1 MKIIKLNPDKIK
13 CNVCGKYFDPAD
25 LGEVFDHEHI
35 EDESLFQAILTEKL
49 KRDIKGK
56 KVDEDR

>member
-1 MKIIKLNPDKIK
+1 MKEVKLNPNAIK
-13 CNVCGKYFDPAD
+13 CEVCGKYFNPA
-25 LGEVFDHEHI
+25 LLTEVFKHTHSDS
-35 EDESLFQAILTEKL
+35 ESMFQGILTEKL